1 MANNIFKPYQIL
13 SSQLNE
19 LPISAGQFIFVTDT
33 QLFYVDISDTQ
44 RITVSVPTAS
54 SDSIGG
60 IKIGTGLAIDE
71 NGVLSNDEQDLAF
84 LESPVAAVQEE
95 DINAW
100 NNKQDRLTSGT
111 TIKTINNQSLLGSGN
126 IDTKYIAGKG
136 ISIFNNTIT
145 NTVTSYNDLTDQ
157 PFIPNSIDDLLG
169 NLDDYS
175 WARTDVDNNFGSTQT
190 VRGDIN
196 ATNEVH
202 ANKTLS
208 AGIFGIYQ
216 ENDGSYTFGK
226 VG

>member
-13 SSQLNE
+13 SSQLDE

-60 IKIGTGLAIDE
+60 VKIGAGLAIDE
-71 NGVLSNDEQDLAF
+71 NGVLTSA
-84 LESPVAAVQEE
+84 EE
-95 DINAW
+95 DAVFIASPASKISDADILTW
-100 NNKQDRLTSGT
+100 DNKQENLISGT
-111 TIKTINNQSLLGSGN
+111 TVKTINQQSLLGAGD
-126 IDTKYIAGKG
+126 IDTTYKAGEG
-136 ISIFNNTIT
+136 ISIINNTIT
-145 NTVTSYNDLTDQ
+145 NTVTSYNDLADQ

-202 ANKTLS
+202 ADKTIS
-208 AGIFGIYQ
+208 IASFGIYQ
-216 ENDGSYTFGK
+216 ESDGSYSFGK

>member
-13 SSQLNE
+13 SSQLDE

-60 IKIGTGLAIDE
+60 IKIGAGLAIDE

-84 LESPVAAVQEE
+84 LESPAAAIQEE
-95 DINAW
+95 DVNAW
-100 NNKQDRLTSGT
+100 NNKQDRLASGT
-111 TIKTINNQSLLGSGN
+111 TIKTINNQSLLGAGN

-145 NTVTSYNDLTDQ
+145 NTA
-157 PFIPNSIDDLLG
+157 
-169 NLDDYS
+169 NLD
-175 WARTDVDNNFGSTQT
+175 FF
-190 VRGDIN
+190 
-196 ATNEVH
+196 
-202 ANKTLS
+202 K
-208 AGIFGIYQ
+208 
-216 ENDGSYTFGK
+216 
-226 VG
+226 

>member
-54 SDSIGG
+54 SDSVGG
-60 IKIGTGLAIDE
+60 IKIGAGLAIDE

>member
-13 SSQLNE
+13 SSQLNT
-19 LPISAGQFIFVTDT
+19 LPIISGQFIFTTDT
-33 QLFYVDISDTQ
+33 NLLYIDISDTQ
-44 RITVSVPTAS
+44 RISVSVPTAS
-54 SDSIGG
+54 SNSIGG
-60 IKIGTGLAIDE
+60 IKIGAGLAIDE

-175 WARTDVDNNFGSTQT
+175 WARTDVDNNFSASQT
-190 VRGDIN
+190 VKGDIN

>member
-54 SDSIGG
+54 PDSIGG
-60 IKIGTGLAIDE
+60 IKIGAGLAIDE

-100 NNKQDRLTSGT
+100 NNKQERLTSGT

>member
-54 SDSIGG
+54 PDSIGG
-60 IKIGTGLAIDE
+60 IKIGAGLAIDE